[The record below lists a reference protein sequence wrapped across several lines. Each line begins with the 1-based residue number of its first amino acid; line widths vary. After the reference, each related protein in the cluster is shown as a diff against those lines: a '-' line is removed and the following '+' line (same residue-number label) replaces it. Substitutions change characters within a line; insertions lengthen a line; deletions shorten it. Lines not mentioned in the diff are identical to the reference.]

1 MSELF
6 EFDGPR
12 ERVNAERAAALVS
25 AAAAK
30 APNPTKI
37 RLTNKSFDPAAAA
50 VIAEHLVTLSGVVE
64 ADLAD
69 IIAGLP
75 EEEAN
80 KTLQRISSSLK
91 KFDLKV
97 VDVSDN
103 ALGPIGIEAC
113 KDILTNS
120 ALEKLYMCNDG
131 LSAESCVLMSEIL
144 LGHGSCA
151 TLKVLNFYNNMSGS
165 VGGTAIAEIV
175 KACPVLEDFRF
186 SATRCMAE
194 GCMSL
199 AKAFATRTTL
209 KRVDVS
215 DNSFGAEAA
224 AELAE
229 SLKLNVGLEYIN
241 LRDDGLSAKGTK
253 AVLKALSE
261 GARSKTSFGKLS
273 VLDLSGNEIDED
285 IVEALGQT
293 MSSLKTLKQLFLDDN
308 EFGSDGCPVIA
319 KSLKGLSSLET
330 LSCCSCEITAKGAMA
345 LARAVAKLPGF
356 KQLELNGNQ
365 IFEESIE
372 EIRKVLASAGKTL
385 GSLDDNDEE
394 GEDDL
399 EELEEE
405 EEEEEEVL
413 VVESLDNDNDADALA
428 DALCKVAL

>member
-1 MSELF
+1 MLPKF
-6 EFDGPR
+6 ID
-12 ERVNAERAAALVS
+12 
-25 AAAAK
+25 
-30 APNPTKI
+30 TTDD
-37 RLTNKSFDPAAAA
+37 TNNDYNNNDD
-50 VIAEHLVTLSGVVE
+50 TNN
-64 ADLAD
+64 DT
-69 IIAGLP
+69 
-75 EEEAN
+75 N
-80 KTLQRISSSLK
+80 N
-91 KFDLKV
+91 
-97 VDVSDN
+97 DN
-103 ALGPIGIEAC
+103 NDNNDNDNNDNNIQ
-113 KDILTNS
+113 
-120 ALEKLYMCNDG
+120 KLYMCNDG

-319 KSLKGLSSLET
+319 KSLKGLSSLVSVWSVWSVCLYNAPCT
-330 LSCCSCEITAKGAMA
+330 MHMA
-345 LARAVAKLPGF
+345 DD
-356 KQLELNGNQ
+356 
-365 IFEESIE
+365 
-372 EIRKVLASAGKTL
+372 KVIL
-385 GSLDDNDEE
+385 G
-394 GEDDL
+394 
-399 EELEEE
+399 
-405 EEEEEEVL
+405 
-413 VVESLDNDNDADALA
+413 
-428 DALCKVAL
+428 